1 MEHSRSRIKHRLV
14 KYVADLWGYKQA
26 DMDGFDPLIDLLL
39 GACAVEFERTGNQI
53 VSSQSRILEKLAH
66 LLLPESLTIPR
77 PAHAVLHA
85 SAVEPR
91 YTLKTVDQFS
101 FDKEVVNPAKPTEV
115 GTKAIYFSP
124 TSPLTILNGDIRYLG
139 FGNRLMEYT
148 TTHVREQ
155 AAVTK
160 RDNTFSDQE
169 VWVGIKLSPELKE
182 VPELSFFFDW
192 ASNPDKEKYF
202 NLLPL
207 TRILIGEVEL
217 DIKSGYSRAVED
229 RISKLRSDLIGEWDI
244 LPKVEDQVNQLYEHH
259 FITASSPTLDIKKH
273 LSKYP
278 PEFENHFD
286 TKALD
291 TFDEKLL
298 WCRINLSQLIPQPAI
313 EEMKCAINCFPVCNR
328 QFIDNRRPYRLDKT
342 LNIIPLKVED
352 YFLAIHEVTSGK
364 GRPLQAVPF
373 YNIQQLEPGTFAI
386 RKERVARFDQRNAK
400 EMLNYVLELMRDE
413 AAAFAATSGTISSKD
428 IIELEQQLN
437 RIENGLTKKTL
448 EEDVDQY
455 LVLKPGKARDVYV
468 SYWTTTGAQ
477 GNQVPVGSTLKTRS
491 VDFNS
496 STILAMTTSYGGKN
510 KPSEQEK
517 IFAFRSNLLSR
528 GRIVTREDLKA
539 ACYAELGDSIVHVE
553 IKKGVENVSS
563 TKQGLIRVLDVLLIP
578 SPGDSLNEAE
588 WSKICAEL
596 AMSLERRSS
605 VFLPIRVRVAEPA
618 VS

>member
-1 MEHSRSRIKHRLV
+1 M
-14 KYVADLWGYKQA
+14 ADLWGYKQA

-77 PAHAVLHA
+77 PAHAVMHA

-91 YTLKTVDQFS
+91 HTLKTVDQFS

-115 GTKAIYFSP
+115 ATKSVFFSP
-124 TSPLTILNGDIRYLG
+124 TSPLTILDGNIRYLG

-148 TTHVREQ
+148 TTNLREQ
-155 AAVTK
+155 LAVTK
-160 RDNTFSDQE
+160 RDKKFSNQE
-169 VWVGIKLSPELKE
+169 VWLGIKLSRDLKE
-182 VPELSFFFDW
+182 LSELTFFFDW

-207 TRILIGEVEL
+207 TRISVGEVEMK
-217 DIKSGYSRAVED
+217 IKSGYSTSVED
-229 RISKLRSDLIGEWDI
+229 RISKLRRDLIGEWDI
-244 LPKVEDQVNQLYEHH
+244 LPKIEDQVNQLYEHH
-259 FITASSPTLDIKKH
+259 FITASSSSLDIKH
-273 LSKYP
+273 YLSKYP
-278 PEFENHFD
+278 SEFENHFD

-291 TFDEKLL
+291 KFDEKLL
-298 WCRINLSQLIPQPAI
+298 WCRITLPQLIPQKAI
-313 EEMKCAINCFPVCNR
+313 EEMQCAINCFPVCNR
-328 QFIDNRRPYRLDKT
+328 QFVDNRRPYRLDKS
-342 LNIIPLKVED
+342 LNIVPLKVED
-352 YFLAIHEVTSGK
+352 YFLSVNEVTSGRGK
-364 GRPLQAVPF
+364 PMQAVPF

-413 AAAFAATSGTISSKD
+413 AAAFAATSATISSKD
-428 IIELEQQLN
+428 VIELEQQLN
-437 RIENGLTKKTL
+437 RIENNLAKKTL

-477 GNQVPVGSTLKTRS
+477 GNQVPAGSQLKTRS

-496 STILAMTTSYGGKN
+496 STLVTMTTSYGGKN

-517 IFAFRSNLLSR
+517 LFAFRSNLLSR

-539 ACYAELGDSIVHVE
+539 ACYAELGDSIAHVE
-553 IKKGVENVSS
+553 VKKGFENASS
-563 TKQGLIRVLDVLLIP
+563 TKQGLMRVLDVFLTP
-578 SPGDSLNEAE
+578 SEQETLAE
-588 WSKICAEL
+588 DEWAKISAEL

-605 VFLPIRVRVAEPA
+605 IFLPIRVRVVQP
-618 VS
+618 VNS

>member
-1 MEHSRSRIKHRLV
+1 MEYSRSRIKHRLV
-14 KYVADLWGYKQA
+14 QYVADLWGYKQA

-77 PAHAVLHA
+77 PAHAIMHA

-91 YTLKTVDQFS
+91 YTLKTVEQFS

-115 GTKAIYFSP
+115 GNKSIFFSP

-139 FGNRLMEYT
+139 FGNRLMEHT
-148 TTHVREQ
+148 TTHLREQ

-160 RDNTFSDQE
+160 RENTFSNQE
-169 VWVGIKLSPELKE
+169 VWVGIKLSQDLKE
-182 VPELSFFFDW
+182 VPELTFFFDW

-207 TRILIGEVEL
+207 TRISIGEAEL
-217 DIKSGYSRAVED
+217 DIKSGYSRSVED
-229 RISKLRSDLIGEWDI
+229 RISKLRSDLIDEWDI
-244 LPKVEDQVNQLYEHH
+244 LPKIEDQVNQLYEHH
-259 FITASSPTLDIKKH
+259 FITASSSLPVNQH
-273 LSKYP
+273 VSKYP

-286 TKALD
+286 AKVLD
-291 TFDEKLL
+291 KFDEKLL
-298 WCRINLSQLIPQPAI
+298 WCRISLPQLIPQKAI

-328 QFIDNRRPYRLDKT
+328 QFIDNRRPYRLDKS
-342 LNIIPLKVED
+342 LNIVPLKVD
-352 YFLAIHEVTSGK
+352 DFFLSIHEVTSGR
-364 GRPLQAVPF
+364 GEPLQAVPF

-386 RKERVARFDQRNAK
+386 RKERVARFDHRNAK

-428 IIELEQQLN
+428 VIELEQQLN
-437 RIENGLTKKTL
+437 RIETGLTKKTL
-448 EEDVDQY
+448 EDDVDQY
-455 LVLKPGKARDVYV
+455 LVLKPGNTRDVYV

-477 GNQVPVGSTLKTRS
+477 GNQVPAGSALKTRS

-496 STILAMTTSYGGKN
+496 STTVAMTTSYGGKN

-517 IFAFRSNLLSR
+517 LFAFRSNLLSR
-528 GRIVTREDLKA
+528 GRIVTRQDLKA
-539 ACYAELGDSIVHVE
+539 ACYAELGDSIAHVE
-553 IKKGVENVSS
+553 VKKGFENVSS
-563 TKQGLIRVLDVLLIP
+563 TKQGLTRVLDVFLTP
-578 SPGDSLNEAE
+578 SEKEALSEAE
-588 WSKICAEL
+588 WTKVCAEL
-596 AMSLERRSS
+596 SMSLERRASL
-605 VFLPIRVRVAEPA
+605 FLPIRVRVVQPA
-618 VS
+618 IS